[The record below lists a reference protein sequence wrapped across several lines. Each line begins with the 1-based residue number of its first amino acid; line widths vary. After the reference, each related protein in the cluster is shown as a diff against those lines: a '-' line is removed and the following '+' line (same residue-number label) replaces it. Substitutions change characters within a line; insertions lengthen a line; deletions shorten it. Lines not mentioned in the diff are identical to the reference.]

1 MTFVHR
7 IWRLGLAAGL
17 LLVALAAITP
27 ALGAD
32 ASVSIVNDTF
42 EPTRITVSVG
52 DTVTWTVTQAMG
64 APHTVTSAKNDDTA
78 QGALF
83 DSQKDDP
90 DLTKLKD
97 EGGTYAFTFEKP
109 GTYPYLCIVH
119 PVSMKG
125 EILVL
130 APGESAPPEPAASE
144 APGGEVHEGIP
155 AESKLLG
162 AGILGVTLIVLFA
175 AAWVYRRMNPA

>member
-17 LLVALAAITP
+17 LVVALAAISP
-27 ALGAD
+27 AFGAD
-32 ASVSIVNDTF
+32 ASVSIVNATF
-42 EPTRITVSVG
+42 EPNRTTVSVG

-64 APHTVTSAKNDDTA
+64 APHTVTSAKNGETA
-78 QGALF
+78 QGVLF

-90 DLTKLKD
+90 GLTKLKD

-109 GTYPYLCIVH
+109 GTYPYLCIIH
-119 PVSMKG
+119 PGSMTG

-130 APGESAPPEPAASE
+130 LPGESAPPEPAASE
-144 APGGEVHEGIP
+144 SPAHEAGEGIS
-155 AESKLLG
+155 AERRLLG
-162 AGILGVTLIVLFA
+162 AGILAATLIVLFA

>member
-17 LLVALAAITP
+17 LLVALVAISP

-32 ASVSIVNDTF
+32 TGVNIVNATF
-42 EPTRITVSVG
+42 EPDRITVSVG
-52 DTVTWTVTQAMG
+52 DTVTWTITQAMG
-64 APHTVTSAKNDDTA
+64 APHTVTSAKTGESA

-90 DLTKLKD
+90 GLTKLKD
-97 EGGTYAFTFEKP
+97 EGATYAFTFEKS

-119 PVSMKG
+119 PGSMKG

-130 APGESAPPEPAASE
+130 APGESPSTEPPASE
-144 APGGEVHEGIP
+144 APGGEVHEAISGDR
-155 AESKLLG
+155 KLLG
-162 AGILGVTLIVLFA
+162 AGILAVTLIVPFA